1 MKHPHRLGK
10 YEITSV
16 LGKGGM
22 GTVYLGRDP
31 IIDRS
36 VALKTIRKDLLED
49 SGPEI
54 VRRFRNEARAA
65 GRLNHPGIV
74 AIYDYGED
82 GDYAYIAMEYIEGCE
97 LRVLLREK
105 VALPIADTCG
115 FMLQLL
121 EALAYAHGA
130 GVIHR
135 DVKPSN
141 AMITR
146 GGKLK
151 LADFGIARIDD
162 SSLTRV
168 GTMMGTPGYMAPEHF
183 KLDSIDH
190 RADLFSAGV
199 IFYEMLTHERP
210 FAGPQ
215 EAIVHRICNESE
227 RPPSEVVPGL
237 SPRFDKVVARALA
250 KDPDQRFQNAD
261 EFADAIRAAHES
273 VFAAAPSADV
283 SENTIMVTVALMQQ
297 PRSRAGSQQANTQS
311 SASLWRDET
320 LRTIERQLAAF
331 IGPVARLHVR
341 SASVQT
347 NDFAQLCA
355 MLAENLDT
363 DSARHAFLSETR
375 KLNLDA
381 GHASAVTGTGTP
393 SGTRANTQTRHTNT
407 PASGRLSSS
416 PVTPE
421 AVERAARALAH
432 YIGPIANVLARKAA
446 GHATDEAHLYTLL
459 AAHLTGGDRDA
470 FLTQIKHPLH

>member
-1 MKHPHRLGK
+1 MKHPDRLGK

-31 IIDRS
+31 IIDRA

-49 SGPEI
+49 SGPDI

-82 GDYAYIAMEYIEGCE
+82 EDYAFIAMEYIEGCE

-105 VALPIADTCG
+105 VALPVADACG

-121 EALAYAHGA
+121 DALAYAHDA

-141 AMITR
+141 ALITR
-146 GGKLK
+146 SGRLK
-151 LADFGIARIDD
+151 LADFGIARLDD
-162 SSLTRV
+162 ACLTRV
-168 GTMMGTPGYMAPEHF
+168 GTLMGTPGYMAPEHF
-183 KLDSIDH
+183 RLDEIDH

-215 EAIVHRICNESE
+215 ESIVHRICNEKQ
-227 RPPSEVVPGL
+227 RPPSEIVPGL
-237 SPRFDKVVARALA
+237 SPRFDAVIARALE
-250 KDPDQRFQNAD
+250 KDAD
-261 EFADAIRAAHES
+261 ARYQSADDFADAIRHAHQS
-273 VFAAAPSADV
+273 VYASAPSADV
-283 SENTIMVTVALMQQ
+283 SENTILVTAALIQEPKSTRGTQ
-297 PRSRAGSQQANTQS
+297 HASTQS

-341 SASVQT
+341 SASART

-355 MLAENLDT
+355 LLAENLDT
-363 DSARHAFLSETR
+363 EAARHSFLSQAR
-375 KLNLDA
+375 KLAPATGAYTDT
-381 GHASAVTGTGTP
+381 ASRPPSRPNTPVPP
-393 SGTRANTQTRHTNT
+393 SGAH
-407 PASGRLSSS
+407 PAVPL
-416 PVTPE
+416 TPE

-432 YIGPIANVLARKAA
+432 FIGPIAGVLARNFAPSA
-446 GHATDEAHLYTLL
+446 RDEAHLFQLL
-459 AAHLTGGDRDA
+459 STHLDEAEREA
-470 FLTQIKHPLH
+470 FLKQLHTPRH